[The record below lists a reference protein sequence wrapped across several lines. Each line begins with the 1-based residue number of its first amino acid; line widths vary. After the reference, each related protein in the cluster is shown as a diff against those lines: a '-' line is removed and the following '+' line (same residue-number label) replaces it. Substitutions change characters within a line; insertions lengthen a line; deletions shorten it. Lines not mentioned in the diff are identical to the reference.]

1 MRLDGCAG
9 GGRPARAA
17 VTAAAV
23 WRLVRD
29 DRLTEGTPARRGAAD
44 HPRRL
49 PPWRRAPACLEE
61 VGGTRHR
68 GRVATPSCRAV
79 AADQPAA
86 AAGGADG
93 NRRLRAARAERCC
106 FGRGDG
112 GRWARASLPGAL
124 GQDRRC
130 RGAAAA
136 RGDARR
142 EGTRRCLRLP
152 SRRAAWTWGRGG
164 GPAARTRR
172 PSPVGPPLPRAVRL
186 DGRCA
191 AAAARRDEGR
201 RLGRR
206 GPGRRRGGRPRHPPG
221 EWGGA
226 STAPRANRVH
236 LQDAWWQLGGGG
248 AGGGSGVPCPPL
260 TTRTAPLPAPAVPIV
275 HRRGNGDGGG
285 GPSGGGRLQL
295 APPWV
300 TVPYRRRTRG
310 RGGR

>member
-93 NRRLRAARAERCC
+93 NRRLRAARAERCF

-112 GRWARASLPGAL
+112 GRWPRASPPGAL

-164 GPAARTRR
+164 VPPQGRGDPAPSGRRCPAQCGLTGAARL
-172 PSPVGPPLPRAVRL
+172 PPRA
-186 DGRCA
+186 A
-191 AAAARRDEGR
+191 
-201 RLGRR
+201 
-206 GPGRRRGGRPRHPPG
+206 
-221 EWGGA
+221 
-226 STAPRANRVH
+226 TRV
-236 LQDAWWQLGGGG
+236 AVWGGGG
-248 AGGGSGVPCPPL
+248 RAAAVVAARV
-260 TTRTAPLPAPAVPIV
+260 TLPASGAGPQP
-275 HRRGNGDGGG
+275 HRARTGCT
-285 GPSGGGRLQL
+285 S
-295 APPWV
+295 
-300 TVPYRRRTRG
+300 RTRG
-310 RGGR
+310 GNWAVAARAVDRACRVHHSPPARRRCPPRQCPSSIAEATATGVAGRQVAGASSWRLHG

>member
-1 MRLDGCAG
+1 MPRRGGRHPAPWPCRHALLPRGRGGPAGRRGRRRRREPPPARCPCRALLFWPRRRWAVAEGVAAGCAWPG
-9 GGRPARAA
+9 SPLPWRGGRTRRRPAGGDKA
-17 VTAAAV
+17 V
-23 WRLVRD
+23 
-29 DRLTEGTPARRGAAD
+29 
-44 HPRRL
+44 
-49 PPWRRAPACLEE
+49 
-61 VGGTRHR
+61 
-68 GRVATPSCRAV
+68 
-79 AADQPAA
+79 PAA
-86 AAGGADG
+86 AQQTSCVDLGEGG
-93 NRRLRAARAERCC
+93 
-106 FGRGDG
+106 
-112 GRWARASLPGAL
+112 S
-124 GQDRRC
+124 
-130 RGAAAA
+130 
-136 RGDARR
+136 
-142 EGTRRCLRLP
+142 
-152 SRRAAWTWGRGG
+152 
-164 GPAARTRR
+164 PAARTRR